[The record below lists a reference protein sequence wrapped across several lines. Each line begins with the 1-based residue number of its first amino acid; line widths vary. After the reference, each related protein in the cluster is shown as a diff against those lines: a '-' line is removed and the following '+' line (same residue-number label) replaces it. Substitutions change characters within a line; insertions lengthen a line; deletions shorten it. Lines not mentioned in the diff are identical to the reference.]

1 MLKVQKSETDHIQ
14 NSIVYKH
21 FFNQFNSIIKMHSL
35 HRIAAGRD
43 FGFVPPESFYQE
55 VIDDTL
61 FLYLSLRHHAG

>member
-1 MLKVQKSETDHIQ
+1 
-14 NSIVYKH
+14 
-21 FFNQFNSIIKMHSL
+21 MHPL

-61 FLYLSLRHHAG
+61 FLYLSLCHHAG